1 MSIWDLTDE
10 DRRQMRKAGF
20 SNKALDY
27 FNDRTYQGELENPS
41 VCHTESSDGGERLRL
56 CLMIREGRIID
67 GSYIHQGCPAL
78 VATAAATID
87 LAIGKTIEEASSF
100 TTSDVWQI
108 LESLPHG
115 HDEHVD
121 FSLRTLHEALM
132 IFSKQKQL
140 NEKEHYEYIH
150 FCGLTGKD
158 LEDLSHDICSNCE
171 LVQNCENDHILIG

>member
-10 DRRQMRKAGF
+10 DRRLMKKAGF

-41 VCHTESSDGGERLRL
+41 VCHTKSSDSGERLRL
-56 CLMIREGRIID
+56 CLRIQGGQIID

-78 VATAAATID
+78 VATSAATID
-87 LAIGKTIEEASSF
+87 LVIGKTIEEASSF
-100 TTSDVWQI
+100 TTSDVWKV
-108 LESLPHG
+108 LGSLPNG

-121 FSLRTLHEALM
+121 FCLQALHETLI

-140 NEKEHYEYIH
+140 TEKEHDEYIH

-158 LEDLSHDICSNCE
+158 LEALVDGICSNCE
-171 LVQNCENDHILIG
+171 LVQNCENDHILII